1 LCIQENKPKPQNEY
15 IWEGDEE
22 VCHSLQVSD
31 KFYVVS
37 RLQPRWPTAR
47 HTVCF

>member
-1 LCIQENKPKPQNEY
+1 
-15 IWEGDEE
+15 
-22 VCHSLQVSD
+22 LQVSD